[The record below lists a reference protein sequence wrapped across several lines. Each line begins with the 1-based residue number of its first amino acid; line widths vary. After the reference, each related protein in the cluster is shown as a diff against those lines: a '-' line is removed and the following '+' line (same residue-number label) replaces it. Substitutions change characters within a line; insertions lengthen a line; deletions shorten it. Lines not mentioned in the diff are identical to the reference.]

1 MRTRGQYMR
10 NALLLVVAVVLVN
23 LIGQRFKFRLDLTDD
38 HRYSLSDA
46 TLKLLKDLPEAV
58 TVTAWFTEEMPPD
71 LAVAR
76 QDMKDLL
83 VEYAARSKGN
93 VVFEF
98 IDPGKADSLEA
109 KARQEGIQQLLATTR
124 EKDKAENLRIYMG
137 ATVRMGDRK
146 AVIPVIQQGSA
157 LEWTV
162 SSAIKEVSIVEK
174 PVVGLLQGHGEP
186 PMEALSQ
193 LVQNLNV
200 MYTVQ
205 TMAVYDTVPVHD
217 RFAALL
223 IIDPQDSIPPA
234 QLARIKDHLN
244 KGRGVVLAYTP
255 VLSDLGGSP
264 VLDLRR
270 TGIEAW
276 LQGLGMELE
285 PRIITDAR
293 CNQVQ
298 VMQQLG
304 NFQMPV
310 PVAFP
315 YFPVI
320 SSFAEHPVTAGL
332 DVVTY
337 QFCSPLAP
345 TADSSA
351 HFTPLLFTSEKSN
364 AVEAPQFID
373 LARQWNDGDFP
384 RGPLTVGA
392 EVQVGDGAQRGKLI
406 VFTNGGFATTGMGRS
421 PQPLPQGNIDLVVN
435 AVDHATGSND
445 LLGLRGKA
453 VEYRPLDTISDARR
467 LTLKWMNLM
476 VPIALAITY
485 GLLRRAWRQRQRRQ
499 RTAPGH
505 VR

>member
-1 MRTRGQYMR
+1 MRTRAQYLR
-10 NALLLVVAVVLVN
+10 NALLLVAVVVMAN
-23 LIGQRFKFRLDLTDD
+23 LAGQRFKFRLDLTADR
-38 HRYSLSDA
+38 RYSLSEA
-46 TLKLLKDLPEAV
+46 TLKLLKGLPEAV
-58 TVTAWFTEEMPPD
+58 TVTAWFTQEMPPD

-83 VEYAARSKGN
+83 VEYAARSNGN

-98 IDPGKADSLEA
+98 IDPGSADSLETR
-109 KARQEGIQQLLATTR
+109 ARQEGIQQLLATTR

-186 PMEALSQ
+186 PPEALGQ
-193 LVQNLNV
+193 LLQNLNV
-200 MYTVQ
+200 MYSAQ
-205 TMAVYDTVPVHD
+205 AMSVYDTLPVHD
-217 RFAALL
+217 RFAALV
-223 IIDPQDSIPPA
+223 IVDPQDSMPPA
-234 QLARIKDHLN
+234 QLARIDEFIR
-244 KGRGVVLAYTP
+244 KGRGVVLLYSP
-255 VLSDLGGSP
+255 VRSDLGGSP
-264 VLDLRR
+264 LLELRR
-270 TGIEAW
+270 TGIEEW
-276 LQGLGMELE
+276 LPRHGMRLE
-285 PRIITDAR
+285 PRIVTDAR

-332 DVVTY
+332 DVVTF
-337 QFCSPLAP
+337 QCCSPLGP

-351 HFTPLLFTSEKSN
+351 HFTPLLLTSERSN
-364 AVEAPQFID
+364 ALEPPLFID
-373 LARQWNDGDFP
+373 LARQWSDADFP
-384 RGPLTVGA
+384 LGPRTVGA
-392 EVQVGDGAQRGKLI
+392 EVEVGTGAQRGRLI
-406 VFTNGGFATTGMGRS
+406 VFTNGGFATTGMGQM
-421 PQPLPQGNIDLVVN
+421 PQQLPQGNIDLVVN
-435 AVDHATGSND
+435 AVDRATGMND

-453 VEYRPLDTISDARR
+453 VEYRPLATISDARR
-467 LTLKWMNLM
+467 ATLKWLNLLL
-476 VPIALAITY
+476 PIAGAVAY
-485 GLLRRAWRQRQRRQ
+485 GLMRRAWRQRQRRQ

>member
-1 MRTRGQYMR
+1 MRTQAQYIR
-10 NALLLVVAVVLVN
+10 NAILLVAVVVMANLV
-23 LIGQRFKFRLDLTDD
+23 GQRFKFRLDLTADR
-38 HRYSLSDA
+38 RYSLSEA
-46 TLKLLKDLPEAV
+46 TLKLLRDLPEAV

-83 VEYAARSKGN
+83 VEYAARSNGN

-98 IDPGKADSLEA
+98 IDPGSADSLEA
-109 KARQEGIQQLLATTR
+109 RAREEGLQQLLATTR

-146 AVIPVIQQGSA
+146 TVIPVIQQGSA

-174 PVVGLLQGHGEP
+174 PVVGLLQGHGEAP
-186 PMEALSQ
+186 PEALGQ
-193 LVQNLNV
+193 LMQNLNV
-200 MYTVQ
+200 MYSAQ
-205 TMAVYDTVPVHD
+205 AMAVYDTLPVHD

-223 IIDPQDSIPPA
+223 IVDPQDSIPQA
-234 QLARIKDHLN
+234 QLARINDFMD
-244 KGRGVVLAYTP
+244 KGRGVVLLYSP
-255 VLSDLGGSP
+255 VQSDLGGSP

-270 TGIEAW
+270 TGVDSW
-276 LQGLGMELE
+276 LERHGIRVE
-285 PRIITDAR
+285 PRIVTDAR

-320 SSFAEHPVTAGL
+320 SSFAEHPVAAGL

-337 QFCSPLAP
+337 QFCSPLSP
-345 TADSSA
+345 TPDSSA
-351 HFTPLLFTSEKSN
+351 HFRPLLFTSEKSN
-364 AVEAPQFID
+364 VLQAPQFID
-373 LARQWNDGDFP
+373 LARQWSDADFP
-384 RGPLTVGA
+384 LGPQVVGA
-392 EVQVGDGAQRGKLI
+392 EVEAGRGPQRGRLI
-406 VFTNGGFATTGMGRS
+406 VFTNGGFATTGMGQM
-421 PQPLPQGNIDLVVN
+421 PQQLPQGNIDLVVN
-435 AVDHATGSND
+435 AVDHATGMND

-467 LTLKWMNLM
+467 ASLKWMNLLL
-476 VPIALAITY
+476 PIAGAVAY